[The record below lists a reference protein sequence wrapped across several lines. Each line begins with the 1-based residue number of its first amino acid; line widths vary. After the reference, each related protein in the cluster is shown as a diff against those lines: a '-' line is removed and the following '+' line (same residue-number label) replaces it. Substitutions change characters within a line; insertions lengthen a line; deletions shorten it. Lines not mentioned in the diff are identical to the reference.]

1 MRVGVSMLHPLTGCR
16 GMGDCRGATKLTLLA
31 EWFSPFR
38 RMAASTTE
46 TESPPNAFGGITFPA
61 KHILWLLHPQK
72 KRVRSDAR
80 RNDYILLVK
89 PNSNPTDEWC

>member
-1 MRVGVSMLHPLTGCR
+1 MRVGVSVLHPLTGCR
-16 GMGDCRGATKLTLLA
+16 GMGGCRGATKLTLLA

-38 RMAASTTE
+38 RMAAGATD

-61 KHILWLLHPQK
+61 KHILRLLHLQK

-80 RNDYILLVK
+80 GDGFERDGL
-89 PNSNPTDEWC
+89 